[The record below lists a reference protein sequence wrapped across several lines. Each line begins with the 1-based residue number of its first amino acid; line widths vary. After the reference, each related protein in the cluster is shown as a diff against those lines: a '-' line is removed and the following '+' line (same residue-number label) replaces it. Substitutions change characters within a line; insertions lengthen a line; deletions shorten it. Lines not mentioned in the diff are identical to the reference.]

1 MSIQNETNEQ
11 QKEYKFGAKCP
22 KCDTPWTKTPR
33 IICDESWWHCVKC
46 EKKAEDIP
54 KEKGVNPIEHIGW
67 DKNYPF

>member
-33 IICDESWWHCVKC
+33 IVCEGSWWHCVKC
-46 EKKAEDIP
+46 GKKGRRCA
-54 KEKGVNPIEHIGW
+54 
-67 DKNYPF
+67 